1 MIKVKDV
8 LSLVV
13 NDISLVDP
21 NGEDILLLT
30 GSEKLELLSDTIL
43 NSTVEQIW
51 IDDCMDETIIVQ
63 IRPEEKNDEH

>member
-1 MIKVKDV
+1 MIKVKDI

-13 NDISLVDP
+13 NDVSLVDL

-30 GSEKLELLSDTIL
+30 GPEKLGLLSDTIL
-43 NSTVEQIW
+43 NSTVEQMW

-63 IRPEEKNDEH
+63 IRPEEKNDD